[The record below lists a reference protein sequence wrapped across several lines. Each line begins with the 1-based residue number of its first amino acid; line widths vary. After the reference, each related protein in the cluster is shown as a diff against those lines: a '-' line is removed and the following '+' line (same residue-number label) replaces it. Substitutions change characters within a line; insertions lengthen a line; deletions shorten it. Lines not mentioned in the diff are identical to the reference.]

1 MRILKSIGK
10 FALDMAKSEISDF
23 AKSVQ
28 LQKEAMP
35 ITQDKIYSFKAGDF
49 VRDASGNK
57 YYMVVKPK
65 TTTDEGILAVLK
77 LSSCEWYY
85 RLEYDPYLGGL
96 ARDLSKD
103 PLKCRDLTD
112 AGDKSNGVLNT
123 ALILKHK
130 NALELEIQ
138 KHNSFLS
145 GPAPIHYFPAL
156 DFVKEIDDKC
166 YLPAIN
172 ELYDSF
178 YDKDLIN
185 RFRELVTKCG
195 YKIDDEIYIWSS
207 TENTNNHCYGED
219 AFSLLISPHY
229 TTIVQSRLKSKSA
242 SVLPFKKI

>member
-1 MRILKSIGK
+1 
-10 FALDMAKSEISDF
+10 MAKSEISDF

-49 VRDASGNK
+49 VRDASGNQ

-85 RLEYDPYLGGL
+85 RLEYDPYLGDL
-96 ARDLSKD
+96 ARDLSED
-103 PLKCRDLTD
+103 PYKCRDRTG
-112 AGDKSNGVLNT
+112 ARDKVDGVSNTN
-123 ALILKHK
+123 LILNHK
-130 NALELEIQ
+130 SALEQECSE
-138 KHNSFLS
+138 HDTFLRGS
-145 GPAPIHYFPAL
+145 APIHFFPAF

-178 YDKDLIN
+178 YDKDLVN
-185 RFRELVTKCG
+185 RLLELVTKCG
-195 YKIDDEIYIWSS
+195 CKIDDEIYIWSS

-229 TTIVQSRLKSKSA
+229 TTIVQSRLKSKIA
-242 SVLPFKKI
+242 SVLPFKKF